1 MKPNQM
7 FKFAIQILIIMMSC
21 ILVTSAFSQDDKKV
35 NESTANSDQSYK
47 SVVIGTQEWM
57 VENLDVSTFRNGEAI
72 PEAKTA
78 KDWLAAYQSESPAW
92 CYYNN
97 DPNNGK
103 KYGKLYNWYAVNNS
117 RGIAP
122 TGWHVATDAEWKTL
136 IASMGGNNSAYHKLK
151 DPGGFNA
158 LPSGAR
164 YYKDASFNHM
174 GNITFWWTANKNDKW
189 NAWYHAMHF
198 GYKQVARDNGGMN
211 TGHSVRCVKNTK

>member
-1 MKPNQM
+1 MKANQM
-7 FKFAIQILIIMMSC
+7 LKVAIQILVIMMTC
-21 ILVTSAFSQDDKKV
+21 IVTVSAFSQDDKNG
-35 NESTANSDQSYK
+35 NESVVNSGQSYK

-57 VENLDVSTFRNGEAI
+57 VKNLDVSTFRNGESI

-78 KDWLAAYQSESPAW
+78 KEWLAAYQSESPAW

-97 DPNNGK
+97 DSKNGE
-103 KYGKLYNWYAVNNS
+103 KYGKLYNWYAVNDP

-122 TGWHVATDAEWKTL
+122 TGWHVPTDAEWKTL
-136 IASMGGNNSAYHKLK
+136 IASMGGINSAFTKLK
-151 DPGGFNA
+151 DSDGFAA
-158 LPSGAR
+158 LHSGAR

-174 GNITFWWTANKNDKW
+174 GNITFWWSASKNDKW

-211 TGHSVRCVKNTK
+211 TGHSVRCVKGD